1 MFFEHADCL
10 VGICKDVNTCS
21 SQVLTLDLSKYNEV
35 SQNVADNDGD
45 GVGVDGGVGVDDVDA
60 YDDDVDDGHRV
71 SSGGRHGFNRQLV
84 GYSPGVDRVVN
95 NDIHD
100 DGHRDVNGSGGSGGR
115 VTKSVKI
122 RRSSSKRKSNES
134 GSKIYRE
141 VIVEETEADVEEND
155 D

>member
-21 SQVLTLDLSKYNEV
+21 SQVLTLDLSKYIEV
-35 SQNVADNDGD
+35 SHNVADNDGD
-45 GVGVDGGVGVDDVDA
+45 GIVVGGDDVDDA
-60 YDDDVDDGHRV
+60 YDDGGGDNNDGH
-71 SSGGRHGFNRQLV
+71 HGINRQLV
-84 GYSPGVDRVVN
+84 RYSPGVDRVVN

-100 DGHRDVNGSGGSGGR
+100 EGHRDVNGSGSSGGGR
-115 VTKSVKI
+115 ITKSVKI